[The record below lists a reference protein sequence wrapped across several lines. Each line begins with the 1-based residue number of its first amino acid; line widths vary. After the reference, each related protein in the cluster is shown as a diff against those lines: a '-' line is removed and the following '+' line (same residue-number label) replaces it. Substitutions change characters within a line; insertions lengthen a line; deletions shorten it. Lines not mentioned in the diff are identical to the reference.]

1 MTRQEILSIRALR
14 KRAERHAAGLFVV
27 EGEKGIIELA
37 KSTLSVQRIYCVA
50 TMIDVIPDKLQA
62 EMEQIS
68 AKEMDR
74 ITQMTTAPGILAV
87 VAIPHY
93 SVQHVLEQIE
103 SAPTPIGLVA
113 SRVADPGNL
122 GTLIRSVDWFGMGGI
137 LVSADATD
145 PWSSKCVQASMGSI
159 FRVPVAVLDVEICSE
174 QAHFHLE
181 MEGTPYTE
189 VAWKKGLL
197 WVGSESHGFKGTSLP
212 EHSIPVHIPAKG
224 RAESLNAGVAGSV
237 VCAEIARAW
246 KEK

>member
-1 MTRQEILSIRALR
+1 
-14 KRAERHAAGLFVV
+14 
-27 EGEKGIIELA
+27 
-37 KSTLSVQRIYCVA
+37 
-50 TMIDVIPDKLQA
+50 
-62 EMEQIS
+62 
-68 AKEMDR
+68 MDR

-159 FRVPVAVLDVEICSE
+159 FRVPVAVLD
-174 QAHFHLE
+174 AE
-181 MEGTPYTE
+181 MMLRTG
-189 VAWKKGLL
+189 AFSSRNGGHAL
-197 WVGSESHGFKGTSLP
+197 H
-212 EHSIPVHIPAKG
+212 
-224 RAESLNAGVAGSV
+224 
-237 VCAEIARAW
+237 
-246 KEK
+246 

>member
-1 MTRQEILSIRALR
+1 
-14 KRAERHAAGLFVV
+14 
-27 EGEKGIIELA
+27 
-37 KSTLSVQRIYCVA
+37 
-50 TMIDVIPDKLQA
+50 
-62 EMEQIS
+62 
-68 AKEMDR
+68 MDR

-113 SRVADPGNL
+113 SRIADPGNL

-159 FRVPVAVLDVEICSE
+159 FRVPVAVLDAEMSSE

-189 VAWKKGLL
+189 VAWKKACS
-197 WVGSESHGFKGTSLP
+197 GSVLNRMVSKEPPCQSIPFPSTSLQ
-212 EHSIPVHIPAKG
+212 KG
-224 RAESLNAGVAGSV
+224 EPNP
-237 VCAEIARAW
+237 
-246 KEK
+246 